1 MNAVSGTRR
10 AIKELVDGTIRLSV
24 DISPV
29 DRKAFFDLF
38 PDIDM
43 PIALAPLV
51 DDFDRRTVEI
61 QPEPGVVEPDPMTDR
76 PKGGPLAKLA
86 GILCADPAFQE
97 WLAKEYESLWNV
109 AVRLTGEDGADG
121 EFVAAWVV
129 RHICDV
135 ESRAMLD
142 HSSDAAECFH
152 DKIRKP
158 WTESQ

>member
-51 DDFDRRTVEI
+51 DDFDR
-61 QPEPGVVEPDPMTDR
+61 QDEPGVVEPDPMTDR
-76 PKGGPLAKLA
+76 PKGGELAKLA
-86 GILCADPAFQE
+86 GMLCSDPRFQKWMMRSFSCWSTAATMAATLGGEGGADDEDVA
-97 WLAKEYESLWNV
+97 AH
-109 AVRLTGEDGADG
+109 AVRL
-121 EFVAAWVV
+121 
-129 RHICDV
+129 ICDI
-135 ESRAMLD
+135 ESRAELD
-142 HSSDAAECFH
+142 HNARAAQLFH
-152 DKIRKP
+152 EKIRKP
-158 WTESQ
+158 WMEFAA

>member
-10 AIKELVDGTIRLSV
+10 AIKELADGTIRVQV
-24 DISPV
+24 DIDPQYRA
-29 DRKAFFDLF
+29 DFFRMF
-38 PDIDM
+38 PEIDSAV
-43 PIALAPLV
+43 ALAPLV
-51 DDFDRRTVEI
+51 DDFDRQPVEI

-109 AVRLTGEDGADG
+109 AVKLTGEDGADG
-121 EFVAAWVV
+121 EFVAAWIV

-142 HSSDAAECFH
+142 HAPGAAQDFH

-158 WTESQ
+158 WMESQ